1 MLESKWLKKSSAK
14 KDLEVLL
21 EEKMNESATNVS
33 ICLRLHQEIIPSR
46 SGKVIIPL
54 YSALVE
60 GTSEM
65 LYSGLGSTVLEKC
78 GLGMSPG
85 KGHED

>member
-1 MLESKWLKKSSAK
+1 MAEKELGK
-14 KDLEVLL
+14 KDLGVLL
-21 EEKMNESATNVS
+21 EEKMIESATNIS

-46 SGKVIIPL
+46 SGKTIIPL

-65 LYSGLGSTVLEKC
+65 LYSVLGSTVGEKC
-78 GLGMSPG
+78 GLGTTPG